1 MEAGVTR
8 IAADREHAEKA
19 KAPVE
24 KPAGK
29 KEE

>member
-8 IAADREHAEKA
+8 IAADRAHAEKA
-19 KAPVE
+19 KTPPE

-29 KEE
+29 KEG